1 MTKTSEA
8 LPTSSRSAPIFL
20 PSIFLSY
27 RRVPLLA
34 CPAVPISDNKNMPHC
49 KTVKHYEDLFAVR
62 RTTLLDKPAVPPTR
76 DLSIYDLP
84 EDDEPSESEEED
96 G

>member
-1 MTKTSEA
+1 
-8 LPTSSRSAPIFL
+8 
-20 PSIFLSY
+20 
-27 RRVPLLA
+27 
-34 CPAVPISDNKNMPHC
+34 VPISDNKNMPHC

-62 RTTLLDKPAVPPTR
+62 RTALLDKPAVPPTR
-76 DLSIYDLP
+76 QRPAYREGCLTDEPDLSIYDLP